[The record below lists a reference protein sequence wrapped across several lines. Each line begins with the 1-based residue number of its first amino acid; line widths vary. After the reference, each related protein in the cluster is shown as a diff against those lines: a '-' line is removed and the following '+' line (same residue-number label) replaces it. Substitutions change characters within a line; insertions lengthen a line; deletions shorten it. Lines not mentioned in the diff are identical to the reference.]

1 MGHLPGP
8 FSSATVFAFSWC
20 TFATLMNHFYPTAET
35 PKPAEP
41 APSSD
46 DTGFQFFGFGPW
58 ALVIGFLQILALCM
72 TAIYCLGFLKKPKE
86 EAEAGVLE
94 EVPEPV
100 KVPPKKETTCC
111 AAPLGGMSKSSAKPA
126 LRRAASASDMHKEY
140 LAKLKPEKPAPKFP
154 TAKELHQE
162 YLGSIHKKPAAGP
175 AVTRSATS
183 H

>member
-1 MGHLPGP
+1 M
-8 FSSATVFAFSWC
+8 S
-20 TFATLMNHFYPTAET
+20 HFYPTAET

-46 DTGFQFFGFGPW
+46 EGGFQLFGFGPLT
-58 ALVIGFLQILALCM
+58 LVLGLLDILALAWA
-72 TAIYCLGFLKKPKE
+72 AIYWLGFSSKPGPE
-86 EAEAGVLE
+86 EEEKE

-100 KVPPKKETTCC
+100 KVTPKKETTCC
-111 AAPLGGMSKSSAKPA
+111 AAPLSKSSAKPA
-126 LRRAASASDMHKEY
+126 LRRSASASDMHKEY

>member
-46 DTGFQFFGFGPW
+46 EGGFQLFGFGPLT
-58 ALVIGFLQILALCM
+58 LVLGLLDILALAWA
-72 TAIYCLGFLKKPKE
+72 AIYWLGFSSKPGPE
-86 EAEAGVLE
+86 EEEKE

>member
-1 MGHLPGP
+1 M
-8 FSSATVFAFSWC
+8 S
-20 TFATLMNHFYPTAET
+20 HFYPTAET

-58 ALVIGFLQILALCM
+58 ALVIGFLQILALCT

-100 KVPPKKETTCC
+100 KVTPKKETTCC
-111 AAPLGGMSKSSAKPA
+111 AAPLSKSSAKPA
-126 LRRAASASDMHKEY
+126 LRRSASASDMHKEY

>member
-1 MGHLPGP
+1 MSHLPGP
-8 FSSATVFAFSWC
+8 FTSATVFLFSWC
-20 TFATLMNHFYPTAET
+20 TFATLMSHFYPTAET

-58 ALVIGFLQILALCM
+58 ALVIGFLQILALCT

-86 EAEAGVLE
+86 EAEAGVVE

-111 AAPLGGMSKSSAKPA
+111 AAPLSKSSAKPA
-126 LRRAASASDMHKEY
+126 LRRSASASDMHKEY
-140 LAKLKPEKPAPKFP
+140 LA
-154 TAKELHQE
+154 
-162 YLGSIHKKPAAGP
+162 SIHKKPAAP
-175 AVTRSATS
+175 AVTRSETT
-183 H
+183 HQ